1 MLANLNKRELIILS
15 VAIIIIILTLYYV
28 YVYDPLIT
36 EINQLEQEKQSKVQ
50 EVEVAQR
57 MVRQLPEMRERYEEL
72 TERTDFVNFFN
83 ISNDKLLVEIKSI
96 ADNNDITL
104 RSFKPSSSDSS
115 EETIDIAMFIEADY
129 FDLNRFLVELKRFE
143 YWMDYKTM
151 TVRPTDENLQ
161 VNLSLTFHKQG
172 LIGGENNE

>member
-28 YVYDPLIT
+28 YVYDPLVT
-36 EINQLEQEKQSKVQ
+36 EIGELEQEKQSKVQ
-50 EVEVAQR
+50 EVQVAQE
-57 MVRQLPEMRERYEEL
+57 MVKKLPEMKERYNEL
-72 TERTDFVNFFN
+72 TQRTDFVNFFN
-83 ISNDKLLVEIKSI
+83 ISNDKLLVELKSI
-96 ADNNDITL
+96 ADQNNITL
-104 RSFKPSSSDSS
+104 RSFKPNAS
-115 EETIDIAMFIEADY
+115 EDTINIAMFIEADY
-129 FDLNRFLVELKRFE
+129 FDLNRFLTELKRFE
-143 YWMDYKTM
+143 YWMDYKTL

>member
-1 MLANLNKRELIILS
+1 MMLANLNKRELIILS

-57 MVRQLPEMRERYEEL
+57 MVSQLPEMRERYEEL

-83 ISNDKLLVEIKSI
+83 ISNDKLLVELKTI
-96 ADNNDITL
+96 ADQNNITL
-104 RSFKPSSSDSS
+104 RTFKPSSK

-129 FDLNRFLVELKRFE
+129 FDLNKFLTELKRFE
-143 YWMDYKTM
+143 YWMDYKVLTI
-151 TVRPTDENLQ
+151 RPTDQDLQ
-161 VNLSLTFHKQG
+161 VNLSLTFHKEG